1 VSDTTHP
8 VEFDPFSREWFDDP
22 SEMYA
27 QLREHAPCF
36 HSEKYDF
43 YAFSRWDDCVA
54 IHRDTDNFT
63 STHGLTYEMLS
74 DPDFDLGPN
83 RSMIMMDPPEH
94 NRYRKL
100 VSRRFTPMAMGRYG
114 ELIRTQIVKYLDPL
128 MDREEFDLVK
138 DFSGPF
144 PVEIICAILGVPEA
158 DWQMIR
164 HQTDAML
171 HREEGQSGSTDA
183 QAVAAINQAVYF
195 IDFVK
200 DKRSHPGDDITSAL
214 IEAQVETEDGE
225 LVSLTDDEI
234 AGFCSLIGAAG
245 SETVTKAV
253 ANAGVL
259 FHRNP
264 GEWTKLKDD
273 PSKINS
279 AVEEV
284 LRFWAPSQYQG
295 RLSVTETEWHGV
307 TVKAGKPVFIVTGA
321 ANHDEREFGPT
332 ADVFDID
339 REQNLAMSLGHG
351 IHTCLGAALA
361 RMECAVAIDEIRRRW
376 PDYSVDESRCER
388 VQMSNVAGY
397 SSVPFIPA

>member
-1 VSDTTHP
+1 MTV
-8 VEFDPFSREWFDDP
+8 VEFDPFSREFFDDP
-22 SEMYA
+22 TEMYA
-27 QLREHAPCF
+27 QLRAHAPCF

-43 YAFSRWDDCVA
+43 YAFSRFDDCVA
-54 IHRDTDNFT
+54 VHRDTTNFT
-63 STHGLTYEMLS
+63 STHGLTYEQLS
-74 DPDFDLGPN
+74 DPNHDDSFNSL
-83 RSMIMMDPPEH
+83 IMMDPPAH
-94 NRYRKL
+94 TRYRKL
-100 VSRRFTPMAMGRYG
+100 VSRSFTPRAMGRYD
-114 ELIRTQIVKYLDPL
+114 ELIRRQINKYLDAL
-128 MDREEFDLVK
+128 MDVDEFDLVQ

-171 HREEGQSGSTDA
+171 HREEGEALGSPA
-183 QAVAAINQAVYF
+183 QAEAAINQAVYF
-195 IDFVK
+195 IEFAR
-200 DKRSHPGDDITSAL
+200 DKRNHLGDDLTSPL
-214 IEAQVETEDGE
+214 IEAQVETDTGEMASLGDED
-225 LVSLTDDEI
+225 I
-234 AGFCSLIGAAG
+234 AGFISLLGAAG

-264 GEWTKLKDD
+264 GEWAKLEAD
-273 PSKINS
+273 PSKVDS

-284 LRFWAPSQYQG
+284 LRYWAPSQYQG
-295 RLSVTETEWHGV
+295 RLSVNDTEWHGV

-321 ANHDEREFGPT
+321 ANHDEREFGPDAT
-332 ADVFDID
+332 VFDID
-339 REQNLAMSLGHG
+339 REQRLAISLGHG

-376 PDYSVDESRCER
+376 PDYTIDESRCER

-397 SSVPFIPA
+397 SSVPFATST